1 MLLGSK
7 LVGGD
12 FPILILNCFLVLGK
26 EALFASVIITKTVP
40 LVINAVTVKKLQLQ
54 GLNSFSWMEGVE
66 FCALL
71 VLSKNM

>member
-1 MLLGSK
+1 M
-7 LVGGD
+7 
-12 FPILILNCFLVLGK
+12 GK